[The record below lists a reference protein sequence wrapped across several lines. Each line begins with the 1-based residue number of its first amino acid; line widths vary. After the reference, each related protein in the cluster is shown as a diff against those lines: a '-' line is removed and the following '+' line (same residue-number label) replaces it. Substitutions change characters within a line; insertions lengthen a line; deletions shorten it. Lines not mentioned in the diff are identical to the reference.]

1 MSIGTIEQRSFLRW
15 RSRDYMRLLGAVRSQ
30 PGLALASAYL
40 SMLVAIA
47 IFAPLVSPYDPI
59 AQDLNNAISPPSLS
73 HWLGTDSLGRDVL
86 SRLMWGAR
94 PALIGVFIAVF
105 TSCFIGVPWGLI
117 SGYAGG
123 LLDLGLMRLADAFLI
138 FPGIVLALVFTT
150 VLGPSLES
158 TMVAL
163 GIVYSPIL
171 ARVVRSGV
179 MRVANRE
186 YVIITRLY
194 GVSPIYRMI
203 HHVLPN
209 ALAPTLVQITLLFG
223 MSLLAQTGLSYLGLG
238 VQPPYPSWGGS
249 LAESFQYIVIYP
261 MATII
266 PGTIVIITVMSIYR
280 IGDALRDRLDV
291 K

>member
-1 MSIGTIEQRSFLRW
+1 MSTHLAEQDAQVGMRALPRS
-15 RSRDYMRLLGAVRSQ
+15 RLLGTIASR
-30 PGLALASAYL
+30 PGLALAASYL
-40 SMLVAIA
+40 AVLVLIA
-47 IFAPLVSPYDPI
+47 LFAPYVSPYDPI
-59 AQDLNNAISPPSLS
+59 EQNLDLSITGPSAE

-94 PALIGVFIAVF
+94 PALIGVAIAVL
-105 TSCFIGVPWGLI
+105 TTCGIGIPWGLV

-123 LLDLGLMRLADAFLI
+123 FVDQGLMRLADAFLI

-179 MRVANRE
+179 MRVATRE
-186 YVIITRLY
+186 FVVITRLY
-194 GVSPIYRMI
+194 GVSPVYRMI
-203 HHVLPN
+203 RHVLPN
-209 ALAPTLVQITLLFG
+209 ALAPTLVQVTLLFG

-238 VQPPYPSWGGS
+238 VQPPFPSWGGS
-249 LAESFQYIVIYP
+249 MAESFQYIVIYP
-261 MATII
+261 LATII
-266 PGTIVIITVMSIYR
+266 PGTVVIVTVMSIYR
-280 IGDALRDRLDV
+280 IGDALRDSLEN
-291 K
+291 